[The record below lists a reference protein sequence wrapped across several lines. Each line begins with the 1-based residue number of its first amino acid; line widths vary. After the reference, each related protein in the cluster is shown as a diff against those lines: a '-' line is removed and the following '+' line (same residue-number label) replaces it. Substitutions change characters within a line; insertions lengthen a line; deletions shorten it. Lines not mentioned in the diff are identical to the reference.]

1 MSTEFEN
8 VSIVKFPNDKIDI
21 TIDISNADI
30 GAHYIPG
37 TIVDIW
43 NKNFKSK
50 SVSLTEFI
58 SSIHA
63 LYIINVDAFYKRC
76 VPGSLKRFHEFLDEF
91 IRFKNDYNI
100 RYGEVYSHGR
110 MDYKGGSLFRNT
122 LTDNSSNNSDDEE

>member
-1 MSTEFEN
+1 MPTEFEN
-8 VSIVKFPNDKIDI
+8 VSIVKLRNNKIDI
-21 TIDISNADI
+21 TIDVSNADI
-30 GAHYIPG
+30 GAHYISG

-43 NKNFKSK
+43 NRNFKSK

-76 VPGSLKRFHEFLDEF
+76 IPGSLKRFHEFLDEF
-91 IRFKNDYNI
+91 VRFKNDYNI

-110 MDYKGGSLFRNT
+110 MDYKGGSLFKST
-122 LTDNSSNNSDDEE
+122 LVDNNSSSSDEE